1 MSGILR
7 LPITAFA
14 VIALLVL
21 YTIHIL
27 RRKHTQH
34 RIAIENNC
42 QPVHKLPSKDPFF
55 GIDRIFESIRN
66 AKAHILL
73 ESSINRFA
81 QHGHT
86 FRSKRLLT
94 PIIVTREPLNIK
106 TILSLKF
113 KDYGLGS
120 RINSFGPLL
129 GYGIFT
135 TDGAHWAQ
143 SRAMIRPNFVREQV
157 ADLEIF
163 EEQMDDLFA
172 MIPANGDTVDLQELF
187 FCYTI
192 DSATEFLFGQSVRSL
207 KKRREAV
214 TDENDFPTAF
224 NYAQFAIA
232 NSGRLGPLRVF
243 FRNRR
248 AEECNRICHEFV
260 EGFVDMALKYRA
272 GAMDEEK
279 TGAHEKK
286 RRYVFLEGLAEQT
299 GDRRRIRDEVMNVLL
314 AGRDTTASLL
324 SNMFFM
330 LAKNPR
336 VWNKLRE
343 EIASLNG
350 RPPTYEQLRDL
361 KYLKYCIN
369 ECTCSPLPPA
379 IINIVSF

>member
-1 MSGILR
+1 MSDIFH

-14 VIALLVL
+14 VIAFLAL

-34 RIAIENNC
+34 RVALKNNC
-42 QPVHKLPSKDPFF
+42 QPVPKLPSKDPFF
-55 GIDRIFESIRN
+55 GLDRIFESIRN

-73 ESSINRFA
+73 ESSYDRFTK
-81 QHGHT
+81 HGHT
-86 FRSKRLLT
+86 FRNKRLLT
-94 PIIVTREPLNIK
+94 PIIVTREPQNIK

-120 RINSFGPLL
+120 RFDSFGPLL
-129 GYGIFT
+129 GHGIFT

-172 MIPANGDTVDLQELF
+172 MIPDNGGTVDLQELF

-192 DSATEFLFGQSVRSL
+192 DSATEFLFGQSVQSL
-207 KKRREAV
+207 KKRREGV
-214 TDENDFPTAF
+214 TDVNDFPTAF

-232 NSGRLGPLRVF
+232 NAGRLGPLRVF

-248 AEECNRICHEFV
+248 AEKCNRICHEFV

-272 GAMDEEK
+272 GAVDEEK
-279 TGAHEKK
+279 MGAQEKK

-336 VWNKLRE
+336 VWSKLRE

-350 RPPTYEQLRDL
+350 CPPTYERLRNL

-369 ECTCSPLPPA
+369 ECTCFLSHIHIKL
-379 IINIVSF
+379 I